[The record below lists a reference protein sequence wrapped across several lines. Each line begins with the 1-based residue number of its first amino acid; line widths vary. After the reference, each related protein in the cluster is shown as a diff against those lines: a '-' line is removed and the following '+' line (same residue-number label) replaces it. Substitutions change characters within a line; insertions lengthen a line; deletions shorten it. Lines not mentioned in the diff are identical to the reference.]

1 MSDYQ
6 QKEYPQK
13 DNAGA
18 LFTNQKKATDTDP
31 NYKGEVLIGGNSF
44 WVNGWVN
51 TSQAGNKYMK
61 LSFTPKDQA
70 HNNGMKQVEQAIAPK
85 AEPIPAEQYADT
97 DIPF

>member
-1 MSDYQ
+1 MSEYQ

-61 LSFTPKDQA
+61 LSFTPKSKLLHLKLNLSLPSSTRIRIFRSDRPLRS
-70 HNNGMKQVEQAIAPK
+70 AP
-85 AEPIPAEQYADT
+85 P
-97 DIPF
+97 